1 MSREDLK
8 RRLILEETTRST
20 DVDEAAE
27 ARRRLSDE
35 EAADAALRDARDR
48 RGY

>member
-1 MSREDLK
+1 MSHEDLQ

-27 ARRRLSDE
+27 ARRRLDE
-35 EAADAALRDARDR
+35 EDAADAALRDARER
-48 RGY
+48 RGH